1 MNLMSLFSSLGI
13 WNWLIA
19 ACLLFGLE
27 ILLPGFYL
35 MFFGI
40 SALIVGGV
48 SFGLEISWQV
58 QFLLFGAVSLALVYA
73 ARYLGFG
80 QNIESDKPF
89 LNQRAQQHI
98 GKTYIVTEPILQGA
112 GKIKV
117 GDSVW
122 RVSGPDAPKGS
133 KVKVIGAD
141 GVTLLVEPE
150 SNE

>member
-1 MNLMSLFSSLGI
+1 MDFFSLFSSLGV

-27 ILLPGFYL
+27 ILMPGFYL
-35 MFFGI
+35 LFFGI
-40 SALIVGGV
+40 SAAIVGGI
-48 SFGLEISWQV
+48 SFGIEISWQV
-58 QFLLFGAVSLALVYA
+58 QFLLFAAVSLALVYI

-80 QNIESDKPF
+80 QNIETDKPL
-89 LNQRAQQHI
+89 LNQRTQQLI
-98 GKTYIVTEPILQGA
+98 GKSYLVTEPILQGV

-122 RVSGPDAPKGS
+122 RASGPDAPEGS
-133 KVKVIGAD
+133 RVIVTGAD

-150 SNE
+150 TN